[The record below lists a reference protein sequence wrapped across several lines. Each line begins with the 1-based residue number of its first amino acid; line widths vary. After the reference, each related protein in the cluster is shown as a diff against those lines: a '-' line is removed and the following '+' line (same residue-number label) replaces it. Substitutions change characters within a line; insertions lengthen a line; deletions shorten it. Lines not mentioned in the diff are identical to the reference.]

1 MARPPRDPTSVET
14 AQAPK
19 MPQYERWDTRVRP
32 IVTFAAALAGCLVVA
47 LLAMRVL
54 QERFGA
60 ARHSTEV
67 APEAVFGEKPPPPEP
82 RLQAM
87 PAVDLAEHRAREEER
102 LSTYGWIDRDAGVV
116 HIPIERA
123 MQLVAGEGLP
133 AAKNAPAKNVPGADA
148 SKEPR

>member
-1 MARPPRDPTSVET
+1 MARPPREPSSVESAKPIET
-14 AQAPK
+14 
-19 MPQYERWDTRVRP
+19 PQYERWDTSIGP
-32 IVTFAAALAGCLVVA
+32 ILAFAAALAACLVVA

-67 APEAVFGEKPPPPEP
+67 APENVFGEKPPPPEP
-82 RLQAM
+82 HLQAT

-116 HIPIERA
+116 HVPIERA
-123 MQLVAGEGLP
+123 IELVAREGLP
-133 AAKNAPAKNVPGADA
+133 AAKDAAGADA
-148 SKEPR
+148 SKERR